1 MVMSNHILD
10 SIKDSNVLVTG
21 GCGFIGSEVTKQ
33 LSQIGANVTVIDNF
47 SSGKRKYVENFS
59 NVKIQEGDLG
69 DETTISSLVK
79 EKDYIINLAALPFIP
94 DSFHY
99 PKEFFDINVNSTI
112 NLALIAAKQ
121 KSLRRL
127 VHISSSEVYGS
138 ARYVPM
144 DENHP
149 TTPQSTYAV
158 SKLAGERV
166 VYTMSKEHNI
176 PAVIIRPFN
185 SFGPNITQ
193 PYIIPEIISQLL
205 KNQTKL
211 KLGNIQSS
219 RDLTFVSDT
228 ANAII
233 LALVTEGVIGET
245 INVGSGRAFTVS
257 ELVENIS
264 SLMGIDDVT
273 IDIDSSRFRPHD
285 VDKLVCD
292 SDRAESLLNWSPK
305 TSVTEGL
312 KTTINWVKENGIE
325 FLRPFKGWTSTY
337 RSN

>member
-47 SSGKRKYVENFS
+47 SSGKRKYVEKFS

-99 PKEFFDINVNSTI
+99 PKEFFDVNVNSTI
-112 NLALIAAKQ
+112 NLALIASKQ
-121 KSLRRL
+121 KSLKRL

-166 VYTMSKEHNI
+166 VYTMSKEHQI

-205 KNQTKL
+205 RDQTKL

-264 SLMGIDDVT
+264 SLMGINDVT
-273 IDIDSSRFRPHD
+273 IDID
-285 VDKLVCD
+285 
-292 SDRAESLLNWSPK
+292 
-305 TSVTEGL
+305 
-312 KTTINWVKENGIE
+312 
-325 FLRPFKGWTSTY
+325 
-337 RSN
+337 

>member
-21 GCGFIGSEVTKQ
+21 GCGFIGSEVTTQ

-47 SSGKRKYVENFS
+47 SSGKRKYVEKFS

-99 PKEFFDINVNSTI
+99 PKEFFDVNVNSTI
-112 NLALIAAKQ
+112 NLALIASKQ
-121 KSLRRL
+121 KSLKRL

-166 VYTMSKEHNI
+166 VYTMSKEHQI

-205 KNQTKL
+205 RDQTKL

-264 SLMGIDDVT
+264 SLMGINDVT

-285 VDKLVCD
+285 VDKLVC
-292 SDRAESLLNWSPK
+292 N
-305 TSVTEGL
+305 
-312 KTTINWVKENGIE
+312 
-325 FLRPFKGWTSTY
+325 
-337 RSN
+337 

>member
-1 MVMSNHILD
+1 M
-10 SIKDSNVLVTG
+10 K
-21 GCGFIGSEVTKQ
+21 
-33 LSQIGANVTVIDNF
+33 
-47 SSGKRKYVENFS
+47 
-59 NVKIQEGDLG
+59 
-69 DETTISSLVK
+69 
-79 EKDYIINLAALPFIP
+79 
-94 DSFHY
+94 
-99 PKEFFDINVNSTI
+99 
-112 NLALIAAKQ
+112 
-121 KSLRRL
+121 RL

-166 VYTMSKEHNI
+166 VYTMSKEHQI

-205 KNQTKL
+205 RDQTKL

-264 SLMGIDDVT
+264 SLMGINDVT

-285 VDKLVCD
+285 VDKLVCN
-292 SDRAESLLNWSPK
+292 SDRAERLLNWSPK
-305 TSVTEGL
+305 ISVTEGL